1 MTDLNTNRDSYK
13 DSIPANI
20 GSRLGEAK
28 NIGDFLS
35 LWLKNNFLEH
45 QHQKAL
51 DAYYVSYRHSFGSR
65 MRDAY
70 SEQIKEALEYVQ
82 SNPGAKVLEM
92 GCGLGTESLWLAMH
106 GASVL
111 ALDVVSAYVEVARKR
126 KELLEQHLGRAL
138 NCEFRR
144 ASVVSVKEE
153 QRFDLIW
160 MEQAF
165 QHLELRDVVVEKTAK
180 LTMPGGYI
188 IISEVNALNLFM
200 QIQLFFVRGTKMYW
214 THVDEDKKKT
224 VMGNERI
231 LTARRLRRLFE
242 RQGINC
248 KSIRYFRMFPNYP
261 VFDKLGRIEKLL
273 ARRWLAPLQTHFNY
287 VGQRKG

>member
-126 KELLEQHLGRAL
+126 KEILEQHLGRAL

-165 QHLELRDVVVEKTAK
+165 QHLEPRDAVVEKTAK
-180 LTMPGGYI
+180 LTMPGGHI
-188 IISEVNALNLFM
+188 IISEINALNLFM
-200 QIQLFFVRGTKMYW
+200 QIQLFFVRGTRMYW
-214 THVDEDKKKT
+214 THVDEDGKKT

-231 LTARRLRRLFE
+231 LTARSLKRLFE

-248 KSIRYFRMFPNYP
+248 KSIRFLINW
-261 VFDKLGRIEKLL
+261 V
-273 ARRWLAPLQTHFNY
+273 A
-287 VGQRKG
+287 